1 MKNAKALL
9 LVSLLSMTG
18 AALAGNCG
26 SCCSV
31 NAKDREVACT
41 SEVCGVDA
49 TVPKKVLAEEA
60 DAEGSEVTEAEAEEE
75 DVKE

>member
-9 LVSLLSMTG
+9 LVSLLSMAG
-18 AALAGNCG
+18 AALAGNGCG

-31 NAKDREVACT
+31 NAKDREVTCT
-41 SEVCGVDA
+41 SDACVDS
-49 TVPKKVLAEEA
+49 TVPKKVLAAEA
-60 DAEGSEVTEAEAEEE
+60 DAEGAEVTEAEVDEE